1 MKKSEEL
8 FNRWNNEKIFIDKFW
23 KIKRVKN
30 GELWVAKIWVN
41 IWSEISK
48 NWDFVRPV
56 LVLRNHM
63 WGDLISIIP
72 ITTKYN
78 DNYSKFLLEIKNYGK
93 YWLSK
98 KSYLSLNNFKTISC
112 KRLVYK
118 INDKKINWRYK
129 YLVKENYLKIIKNK
143 LKEIYDL

>member
-56 LVLRNHM
+56 LVVRNHM

-118 INDKKINWRYK
+118 INCKI
-129 YLVKENYLKIIKNK
+129 
-143 LKEIYDL
+143 